1 MSSTSFLAFAMLVV
15 LITLSLSQP
24 GKGAPTDAD
33 PERAAGPNY
42 PSGRE
47 PVHTS
52 WLRPEKGEPGP
63 NYPNGKEPVH
73 MSPLRPET
81 GLAWP
86 GPNYPNGKEPVH
98 TSWLRPETGLA
109 WPGPNYQNGK
119 EPVHTSRLRPETGL
133 AWPGPNYLNGKE
145 PVHMSWNLPGNKLPS
160 WSQPGNKLP
169 SWSQPGKGEPADA
182 DPEWAGGEENPDCIK
197 PCPRI
202 RRYNRR
208 ICASNGKNYWN
219 ECTFEIAKCE
229 AKLNGGNLTVKNEGP
244 CSPGTPVCQK
254 PCPKIANRPTC
265 ASNGKTYRSMCR
277 FEIAQ
282 CKAKLN
288 GVTITVKN
296 NGPCNSKRPGLYDA
310 LIEGKVVEKNGAA
323 TILK

>member
-1 MSSTSFLAFAMLVV
+1 MLVV

-73 MSPLRPET
+73 
-81 GLAWP
+81 
-86 GPNYPNGKEPVH
+86 
-98 TSWLRPETGLA
+98 TSW
-109 WPGPNYQNGK
+109 
-119 EPVHTSRLRPETGL
+119 LRPETGL

-145 PVHMSWNLPGNKLPS
+145 PVHMSWNLPGNKLPSWSQPGNKLPS

>member
-47 PVHTS
+47 PVHMS

-73 MSPLRPET
+73 MSWLRPET

-86 GPNYPNGKEPVH
+86 GPNYP
-98 TSWLRPETGLA
+98 
-109 WPGPNYQNGK
+109 
-119 EPVHTSRLRPETGL
+119 
-133 AWPGPNYLNGKE
+133 NGKE

-288 GVTITVKN
+288 DVTLTVENESSCKSRML
-296 NGPCNSKRPGLYDA
+296 NSK
-310 LIEGKVVEKNGAA
+310 
-323 TILK
+323 